1 MVVLGAIVGAVGTV
15 FAGPVALVAANYA
28 QYAKS
33 VSGLLAWSAAGSA
46 AGSAAR
52 SAAGFAAGSCT
63 VRPFP
68 CAASGPFAGTSALFY
83 PAKYRL
89 KCWKASDDT
98 PTTFCRGLGQLF
110 FSKVLFKWKDRVPGQ

>member
-15 FAGPVALVAANYA
+15 FAGPVALVAAKYA

-33 VSGLLAWSAAGSA
+33 VSGLLAWSAAESA
-46 AGSAAR
+46 AGS
-52 SAAGFAAGSCT
+52 FT